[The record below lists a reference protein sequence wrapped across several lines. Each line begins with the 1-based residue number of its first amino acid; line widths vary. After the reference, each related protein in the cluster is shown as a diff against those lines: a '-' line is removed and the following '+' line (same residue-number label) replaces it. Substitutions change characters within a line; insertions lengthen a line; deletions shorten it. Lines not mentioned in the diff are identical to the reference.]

1 MAIFSNGQPAGP
13 AQTGPASAGV
23 PIGPAGNANLGSL
36 RPLSTGAGALRG
48 QLDMLYRDT
57 LACGEAARNWFDG
70 PGLAWR
76 AGQPPAAQAAAAL
89 ESLGVTARLL
99 AVMTWLL
106 DSAHSK
112 EGLAG
117 TPSQLKPLRHQESLS
132 FSDDHPLAATP
143 GGAIARSSRQVLA
156 RAEALSALY
165 GEPQ

>member
-1 MAIFSNGQPAGP
+1 
-13 AQTGPASAGV
+13 V

-36 RPLSTGAGALRG
+36 RSLSRGPGGLRG

-99 AVMTWLL
+99 AV
-106 DSAHSK
+106 
-112 EGLAG
+112 
-117 TPSQLKPLRHQESLS
+117 P

-143 GGAIARSSRQVLA
+143 GGAIARASRQVLA

>member
-1 MAIFSNGQPAGP
+1 
-13 AQTGPASAGV
+13 V

-36 RPLSTGAGALRG
+36 RPLSSGPGALRA
-48 QLDMLYRDT
+48 QLDTLYRDT
-57 LACGEAARNWFDG
+57 LACGEAARGWFDG

-106 DSAHSK
+106 DPSH
-112 EGLAG
+112 AG
-117 TPSQLKPLRHQESLS
+117 TRARLTPLVHREALP
-132 FSDDHPLAATP
+132 FADDHPLAATP
-143 GGAIARSSRQVLA
+143 GGAIAKVSRQVLA